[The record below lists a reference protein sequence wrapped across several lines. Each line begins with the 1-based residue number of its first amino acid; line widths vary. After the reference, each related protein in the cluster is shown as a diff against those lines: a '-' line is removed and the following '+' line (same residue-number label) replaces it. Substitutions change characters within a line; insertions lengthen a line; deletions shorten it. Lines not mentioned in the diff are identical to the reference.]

1 MAKNNSQ
8 HICSNCGF
16 TTFKWIGCCPEC
28 KAWNTLELYKNTDN
42 HSDNQG
48 STTHTTP
55 LYALNDLAQA
65 ASLARYTS
73 GIGEWDRVMG
83 EEGLVPGAFL
93 IITGD
98 PGIGKSTLLLQVA
111 AGLAKQHPVLYFSSE
126 ESGAQLKHRALRL
139 AIAHTA
145 NLRFS
150 DCADLP
156 TIIATAI
163 AEKPAIV
170 IIDSIQNCVIQDEDK
185 QTIPGSIN
193 HLKHAGF
200 MLMNLAKKENIT
212 VIITGHITKD
222 GHMAGPKLLEHIV
235 DGVFYLQGEDRWHVR
250 ILRSVKNRFGTIDE
264 IGFFEMAPSGL
275 QSVSNINA
283 HLLSQATYA
292 PGSALTCSLEGTRPL
307 LLELQALCIPTK
319 FSMPQRI
326 VTGVDPKRVAL
337 IAAILE
343 KYLHVEFSSIDIF
356 FKVSGGCSI
365 KESASDLAIAL
376 ALLSSFFKIPLPEK
390 SLALGE
396 ISLTG
401 HIKPISFLEPR
412 LKEAATFGLKTIFL
426 ADEQLTQSGSN
437 SGIQRFKNVMQLMHL
452 FPV

>member
-1 MAKNNSQ
+1 MAKNNIQ

-28 KAWNTLELYKNTDN
+28 KAWNTLELHTPPAQGAAHTLSA
-42 HSDNQG
+42 HSI
-48 STTHTTP
+48 TP
-55 LYALNDLAQA
+55 LYALNDLAHA
-65 ASLARYTS
+65 VSLTRYTS
-73 GIGEWDRVMG
+73 GIPEWDRVMG
-83 EEGLVPGAFL
+83 EGGLVPGAFL

-111 AGLAKQHPVLYFSSE
+111 AGLAHTQQVLYFSSE
-126 ESGAQLKHRALRL
+126 ESGAQLKQRALRL
-139 AIAHTA
+139 NIAHTSQ
-145 NLRFS
+145 LRFS

-156 TIIATAI
+156 TIISTVT

-170 IIDSIQNCVIQDEDK
+170 IIDSIQNCVIQDDDR

-250 ILRSVKNRFGTIDE
+250 ILRAVKNRFGTIDE
-264 IGFFEMAPSGL
+264 IGFFEMAPTGL

-343 KYLHVEFSSIDIF
+343 KYLHIEFSSIDIF

-401 HIKPISFLEPR
+401 HIKPISYIEPR

-426 ADEQLTQSGSN
+426 ADEQQHQQTAGAAV
-437 SGIQRFKNVMQLMHL
+437 QRFKNVLQLMQL

>member
-1 MAKNNSQ
+1 MLA
-8 HICSNCGF
+8 
-16 TTFKWIGCCPEC
+16 
-28 KAWNTLELYKNTDN
+28 AA
-42 HSDNQG
+42 
-48 STTHTTP
+48 TTP
-55 LYALNDLAQA
+55 VYSLDELAHNV
-65 ASLARYTS
+65 SLTRYSS
-73 GIGEWDRVMG
+73 GISEWDRVMG
-83 EEGLVPGAFL
+83 EGGLVPGAFL

-111 AGLAKQHPVLYFSSE
+111 AGLARTHSVLYFSSE
-126 ESGAQLKHRALRL
+126 ESGAQLKQRALRL
-139 AIAHTA
+139 ALTPTQT
-145 NLRFS
+145 LRFS
-150 DCADLP
+150 DCADLSI
-156 TIIATAI
+156 IIATVTT
-163 AEKPAIV
+163 EKPAIV
-170 IIDSIQNCVIQDEDK
+170 IIDSIQNCVIQDEDR
-185 QTIPGSIN
+185 QAIPGSIN

-200 MLMNLAKKENIT
+200 MLMNLAKKEGIT

-250 ILRSVKNRFGTIDE
+250 ILRAVKNRFGTIDE
-264 IGFFEMAPSGL
+264 IGFFEMAPTGL
-275 QSVSNINA
+275 QSVQNINA

-343 KYLHVEFSSIDIF
+343 KYLHIEFSSVDIF

-412 LKEAATFGLKTIFL
+412 LKEAATFGLKTMFL

-437 SGIQRFKNVMQLMHL
+437 SGIQRFKNVLQLMQL
-452 FPV
+452 FPL